1 MWATRRTAATAGGW
15 NFVICLPIARS
26 GGLRMGR
33 PVFGCWVE
41 DDGRASHDAHTS
53 ESMYGAPGVIV
64 REWLVQ
70 GDCMKWYHYL
80 ACFFAG
86 AFLIHVIPHVMHG
99 MSAVNVAGVIVSLGG
114 GCLLLWLGR
123 FSLKNGWAIL
133 LVVMGMVSV
142 LLFFYALHAHH
153 G

>member
-1 MWATRRTAATAGGW
+1 
-15 NFVICLPIARS
+15 
-26 GGLRMGR
+26 
-33 PVFGCWVE
+33 
-41 DDGRASHDAHTS
+41 
-53 ESMYGAPGVIV
+53 
-64 REWLVQ
+64 
-70 GDCMKWYHYL
+70 MKWYHYL

-114 GCLLLWLGR
+114 GSLLLWLGR
-123 FSLKNGWAIL
+123 FSLKNGWEIL

>member
-1 MWATRRTAATAGGW
+1 
-15 NFVICLPIARS
+15 
-26 GGLRMGR
+26 
-33 PVFGCWVE
+33 
-41 DDGRASHDAHTS
+41 
-53 ESMYGAPGVIV
+53 MYGAPGVIV

-114 GCLLLWLGR
+114 GCLLLWVGPVLVEDGWGVMHGMSAVNVAGVIVSLGGGCLLLWLGR